1 MLTDQIAAARRAGVP
16 LIAIRTPDPAATEAL
31 IQSQCNGTVPCISWD
46 LVRGVRGLN
55 TPGEAAATLLDPRP
69 DTIVSPTDAL
79 SLFPRLPEKTVV
91 LFRNLHRVIDNEAV
105 VQAVSNLRDP
115 FKGSK
120 RTLIALG
127 VDIVL
132 PAELTQEVVVFDEEL
147 PDEADLGMMVNALYA
162 PEAEKED
169 FNGPPVLDAGHYISA
184 VNALSGLSLFAAEQ
198 ATAMSMTKGG
208 LDEETLWARKHQ
220 MINQTKGLSVYR
232 GEEILSQVLGA
243 DRVTGF
249 LLDVLEGEEAPR
261 AVLFIDEIEKAIG
274 TQADSSGVSQD
285 FLKSLLAW
293 MEDTRATGIICVGPP
308 GSGKS
313 MLAKAMGG
321 EAGIPTIQFDLGG
334 MKGSLVGESEAG
346 IRNALKVVDAV
357 GRGKVFVI
365 ATCNS
370 IGSLPPELR
379 RRFTMGTWFF
389 DLPTALERRQ
399 IWQLYIEKYG
409 IPFDGDI
416 GNMVHLVSFD
426 DTGWTG
432 AEIRNCCDLA
442 HRLNCTIEEASSY
455 IVPVAIAASSTI
467 EKLREEASGRYLS
480 ASYEGRYQKG
490 KNRETSNSRALELV

>member
-147 PDEADLGMMVNALYA
+147 PGDPELGEIVNSIYA
-162 PEAEKED
+162 PQAESEG
-169 FNGPPVLDAGHYISA
+169 FAGPPVLDSDAYTTAVSA
-184 VNALSGLSLFAAEQ
+184 VTGLSAFAAEQ
-198 ATAMSMTKGG
+198 AVAMSMSKSG
-208 LDEETLWARKHQ
+208 LDQRSLEARNEQ
-220 MINQTKGLSVYR
+220 MINQTKGLKIYR
-232 GEEILSQVLGA
+232 GSEKLSDVCGA
-243 DRVTGF
+243 DRITGF
-249 LLDVLEGEEAPR
+249 MSNVLDGPEAPEV
-261 AVLFIDEIEKAIG
+261 VLFIDEIEKSTG
-274 TQADSSGVSQD
+274 SQQDTSGVSQD
-285 FLKSLLAW
+285 FLKMLLTT
-293 MEDTRATGIICVGPP
+293 MEDSCWTGLIAIGPP

-313 MLAKAMGG
+313 MLAKS
-321 EAGIPTIQFDLGG
+321 IPRKIIQLDLGG
-334 MKGSLVGESEAG
+334 LKGSLVGESEAG
-346 IRNALKVVDAV
+346 IRNAMRVVNAV

-370 IGSLPPELR
+370 IGTLPPELR

-389 DLPTALERRQ
+389 DLPTANERGEIWGLYTRKYNLDPEEVALLQ
-399 IWQLYIEKYG
+399 ITK
-409 IPFDGDI
+409 GDW
-416 GNMVHLVSFD
+416 D
-426 DTGWTG
+426 RGWTG

-455 IVPVAIAASSTI
+455 IVPVAIAASATI

-480 ASYEGRYQKG
+480 ASYFGRYQKG
-490 KNRETSNSRALELV
+490 MNRETSNTRVMELV